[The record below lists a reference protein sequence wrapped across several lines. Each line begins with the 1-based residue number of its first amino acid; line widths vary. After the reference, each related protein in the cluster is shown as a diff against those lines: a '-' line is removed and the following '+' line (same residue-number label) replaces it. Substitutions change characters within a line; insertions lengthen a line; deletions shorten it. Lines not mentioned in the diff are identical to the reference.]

1 MPSPLPR
8 PGAVH
13 PNRPARR
20 KTLAPRRGRTRQ
32 RHNSR
37 RVLLAAATLGAV
49 ACAGATSASAAVA
62 STTAVAAVPNVL
74 NNGSFALKGAPAGWR
89 QVTLQAPPY
98 KAPYPLEGWV
108 VGGVGGYGVEVVSS
122 SVLSAPPGTN
132 QSVVLNDQGPGSV
145 TQSVKTTPGWAY
157 RVTWYGAGEPGPAVP
172 RSSSMH
178 VVWDTSVVAA
188 RSFNSSALSSAN
200 PVWEPQHVVVTAT
213 SARSTLEFAGASN
226 FPMVG
231 EASVAADA
239 ALYLPPTATLAPTG
253 ELVAVVR
260 MPSVPALTD
269 RSLTVS
275 LYGTW
280 KTVSYAPASTQLI
293 ASGTVLNGQ
302 AVLKLHLP
310 SSLAHK
316 TVPAYATLSG
326 KGFVSVT
333 DHLKIKVS

>member
-1 MPSPLPR
+1 MPSPLTH
-8 PGAVH
+8 PGVVN
-13 PNRPARR
+13 PNRPFRPKIR
-20 KTLAPRRGRTRQ
+20 APRRG
-32 RHNSR
+32 HFGHHGR
-37 RVLLAAATLGAV
+37 RILLAAATLGAA

-62 STTAVAAVPNVL
+62 STTTAVAGVPNIL
-74 NNGSFALKGAPAGWR
+74 NNGSFALKGVPTGWR
-89 QVTLQAPPY
+89 QATLQEPPY

-108 VGGVGGYGVEVVSS
+108 VGGAGGDGVEAISS
-122 SVLSAPPGTN
+122 SVLSAPPGSN

-145 TQSVKTTPGWAY
+145 AQTLKTTPGWAY
-157 RVTWYGAGEPGPAVP
+157 RLTWYGAGEPGPEVP

-178 VVWDTSVVAA
+178 VVWDKAVVAA
-188 RSFNSSALSSAN
+188 PSYKSSALASAN
-200 PVWEPQHVVVTAT
+200 PVWHPQHAVVTAT
-213 SARSTLEFAGASN
+213 LARSTLEFAGASN

-231 EASVAADA
+231 EASLAADA
-239 ALYLPPTATLAPTG
+239 ALYLPRTATLAPTG
-253 ELVAVVR
+253 KLAAVVR
-260 MPSVPALTD
+260 MPSGPPLTD

-293 ASGTVLNGQ
+293 ASGTVVNGQ

-310 SSLAHK
+310 ASLAHK

>member
-1 MPSPLPR
+1 MPSPLTH

-13 PNRPARR
+13 PNRPFRPKICAPQRGHFGHNGRR
-20 KTLAPRRGRTRQ
+20 I
-32 RHNSR
+32 
-37 RVLLAAATLGAV
+37 LLAAAALGVA

-62 STTAVAAVPNVL
+62 STTTTTVAAVPSII
-74 NNGSFALKGAPAGWR
+74 NNGSFALKGAPAGWT
-89 QVTLQAPPY
+89 QVNLQEPPY

-108 VGGVGGYGVEVVSS
+108 VGGAGGYGVEAVSS
-122 SVLSAPPGTN
+122 KYFSAPPGST
-132 QSVVLNDQGPGSV
+132 QSLVLNEQGLGSV
-145 TQSVKTTPGWAY
+145 AQTLKTTPGWAY
-157 RVTWYGAGEPGPAVP
+157 RVTWYGSGEPGPEVP

-178 VVWDTSVVAA
+178 VVWDKAVVAA
-188 RSFNSSALSSAN
+188 PSYKSSALSSAN
-200 PVWEPQHVVVTAT
+200 PVWVPQHAVVTAT
-213 SARSTLEFAGASN
+213 SASSILEFAGASN

-253 ELVAVVR
+253 KLVAVVR
-260 MPSVPALTD
+260 MPSGPALTD

-310 SSLAHK
+310 ASLAHK
-316 TVPAYATLSG
+316 TIPAYATLSG
-326 KGFVSVT
+326 KGFLSVT